1 MSTSAIVD
9 AFSQLGHAQQLQL
22 LADMWDR
29 VAEKNAPKI
38 TAAQKK
44 EISRRKKQYL
54 AGKSKAV
61 PWSQVKERLLKGDAR

>member
-9 AFSQLGHAQQLQL
+9 AFSELGHA
-22 LADMWDR
+22 
-29 VAEKNAPKI
+29 E
-38 TAAQKK
+38 QKK

-61 PWSQVKERLLKGDAR
+61 PWTQVKERLLQGDAR